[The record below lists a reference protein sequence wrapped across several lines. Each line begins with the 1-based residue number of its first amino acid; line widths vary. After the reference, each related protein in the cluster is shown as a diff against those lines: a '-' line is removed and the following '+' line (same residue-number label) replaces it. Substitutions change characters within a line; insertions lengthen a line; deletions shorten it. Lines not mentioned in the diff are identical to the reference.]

1 MKRILTALA
10 GPPCSGKTATGV
22 ILAGILDVEFLETDS
37 LIEQNSGISI
47 LEIFGLYGES
57 RFREIEKQTVRQV
70 VSGYRGRSAVIALGG
85 GTLLDCET
93 RTLVESE
100 CRVFTLTAREDIL
113 VSRNTAGRP
122 LAADATAFRKLL
134 EDRATHYLSLPEQV
148 DTGISTPE
156 EIARMLAERIRKEA
170 HSRWSP

>member
-37 LIEQNSGISI
+37 LIEQNSGKSI
-47 LEIFGLYGES
+47 AQIFEMSGEAG
-57 RFREIEKQTVRQV
+57 FRKIEKQTVRRV
-70 VSGYRGRSAVIALGG
+70 VSGCHGRPAVIALGG

-100 CRVFTLTAREDIL
+100 CRVFTLTAPEDIL
-113 VSRNTAGRP
+113 VSRNTGGRP

-134 EDRATHYLSLPEQV
+134 EDRAAHYLSLPAQV
-148 DTGISTPE
+148 NTGSSTPE
-156 EIARMLAERIRKEA
+156 EIALMLAEKIRKEA
-170 HSRWSP
+170 HSR